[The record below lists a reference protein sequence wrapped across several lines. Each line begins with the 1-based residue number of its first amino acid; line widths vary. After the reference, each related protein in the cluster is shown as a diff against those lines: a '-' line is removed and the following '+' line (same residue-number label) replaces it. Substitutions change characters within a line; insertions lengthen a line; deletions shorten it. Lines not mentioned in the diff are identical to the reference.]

1 MKEWYTLKELLDV
14 GGLPSTP
21 QGIILYAK
29 RDKWRRRRVA
39 GVKGNIFEYY
49 VYDMPK
55 IVQQSLGIPEEQLL
69 FQQELVNDNQK
80 EHEKFLNKILS
91 DIKKVLINNNICNS
105 AENQAISNEEKTL
118 IHYYRKSTEQNKATI
133 LNTVIA
139 ISKSPED

>member
-1 MKEWYTLKELLDV
+1 MKEWYTLKELLAV

-55 IVQQSLGIPEEQLL
+55 SVQCSLGVTQEALL
-69 FQQELVNDNQK
+69 QQEVIDDIQK
-80 EHEKFLNKILS
+80 ENENFLNKILS
-91 DIKKVLINNNICNS
+91 DIKNVLVNNGVSKIRENS
-105 AENQAISNEEKTL
+105 SVTKEEEAL
-118 IHYYRKSTEQNKATI
+118 LSYYRKSSEKDKTII
-133 LNTVIA
+133 LNMAETIYKT
-139 ISKSPED
+139 SNN